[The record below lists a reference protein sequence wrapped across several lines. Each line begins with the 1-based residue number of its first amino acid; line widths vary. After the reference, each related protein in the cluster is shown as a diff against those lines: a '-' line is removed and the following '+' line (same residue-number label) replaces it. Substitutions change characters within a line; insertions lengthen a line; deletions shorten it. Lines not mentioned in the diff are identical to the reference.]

1 MTDYKK
7 QIRNMFIC
15 VAVLSAVI
23 GVVIVRVDSYFD
35 FLTVPII
42 IPTVLFVTTAVI
54 VGFTFLIWAISNKLF
69 SQGFI
74 YACKLS
80 KIKRR
85 FNKELKRSEF
95 RQDLSANKNAVYY
108 PLRVKFKLDK
118 NFCGEIHIQNVPKF
132 EAKLDTLDYSSCL
145 PKNLIISN
153 KYRSDNRNIWILEVE
168 DFSLNQ
174 IEINNVEDL
183 AKLCDKTSRYKLTIT
198 DKVKVPIHHTLMV
211 GQTGSGKSYA
221 LFTLILQMLYKG
233 YALYIC
239 DSKASSIG
247 NAGFQIC
254 ADRSATSAEDIT
266 NLIIKFDDILE
277 ERKNHF
283 SELLGDESLGDGL
296 DVDYRNY
303 ELPPAVLI
311 VDEFSAYIAT
321 LDKPNRDKVM
331 SVLTR
336 IVLMGR
342 QLGVFLFIAQQQTN
356 AKNLPTELRENIPLK
371 IILGK
376 SGKETYVTA
385 LGLQP
390 DAVKRKFKAG
400 EGVLV
405 YPNISTEE
413 NPLVMAMPKLSDS
426 LFSVSGIKDVIRQAS
441 VNGAPGM

>member
-1 MTDYKK
+1 MPFMERWSNMTDYKK

-54 VGFTFLIWAISNKLF
+54 VGFIFLIWAISNKLF
-69 SQGFI
+69 SYGFI

-145 PKNLIISN
+145 PDNLIISN

-183 AKLCDKTSRYKLTIT
+183 AKLCDKTS
-198 DKVKVPIHHTLMV
+198 
-211 GQTGSGKSYA
+211 
-221 LFTLILQMLYKG
+221 
-233 YALYIC
+233 
-239 DSKASSIG
+239 
-247 NAGFQIC
+247 
-254 ADRSATSAEDIT
+254 
-266 NLIIKFDDILE
+266 
-277 ERKNHF
+277 
-283 SELLGDESLGDGL
+283 
-296 DVDYRNY
+296 
-303 ELPPAVLI
+303 
-311 VDEFSAYIAT
+311 
-321 LDKPNRDKVM
+321 
-331 SVLTR
+331 
-336 IVLMGR
+336 
-342 QLGVFLFIAQQQTN
+342 
-356 AKNLPTELRENIPLK
+356 
-371 IILGK
+371 
-376 SGKETYVTA
+376 
-385 LGLQP
+385 
-390 DAVKRKFKAG
+390 
-400 EGVLV
+400 
-405 YPNISTEE
+405 
-413 NPLVMAMPKLSDS
+413 
-426 LFSVSGIKDVIRQAS
+426 
-441 VNGAPGM
+441 